1 MSELP
6 NPLTPADCDLR
17 GYRWMPLDVERVI
30 DSDTFGLSTGDEFK
44 TAFRLWAK
52 SWSQI
57 PAASLPDDDRLLA
70 HLAGLSENMPKW
82 KKVKVV
88 ALRGW
93 ILCSD
98 GRLYHA
104 VIAEKALESMG
115 KREQHNEREENEQS
129 RQQRYRERRKALF
142 ETLRER
148 GIIPSKDTKTD
159 ELERLVALHQA
170 SPTVTQNVTG
180 DVTANVTHDVAA
192 TAIDSTRPDQTRQD
206 SKPKP
211 LAALSVVPSPQA
223 PETPD
228 ALPEIQ
234 STLNPEQREA
244 VPLVVKL
251 RALGVTITSA
261 NPLAAEWISRGL
273 TLERVPEVVEFA
285 RLKGKPEGPIHPN
298 FINALLDDALH
309 PPAPKPKKDD
319 WHRTDEGIAR
329 KAKELRVS
337 ARAGWSYG
345 QLKDAVWEEIRR
357 LERQGATA

>member
-1 MSELP
+1 MNELP

-52 SWSQI
+52 SWAQI

-82 KKVKVV
+82 KKVKAV

-98 GRLYHA
+98 GRLYHP
-104 VIAEKALESMG
+104 VIAQKALESMG

-142 ETLRER
+142 DTLRGY
-148 GIIPSKDTKTD
+148 GIVPSKDTKTD

-170 SPTVTQNVTG
+170 SPTVTQSVTG

-192 TAIDSTRPDQTRQD
+192 TAIEKDSTRPDITKTLSGSVIVSGTPPRELSD
-206 SKPKP
+206 DFTPKDP
-211 LAALSVVPSPQA
+211 AEWLRHLRTKHGFEADPTNVNDRKKLWPVFAGWVNAGLTAAFVDAAVAQASALSRDPIVCLPLYVDRFMANQQAARASPQVNA
-223 PETPD
+223 RDE
-228 ALPEIQ
+228 
-234 STLNPEQREA
+234 SR
-244 VPLVVKL
+244 
-251 RALGVTITSA
+251 RR
-261 NPLAAEWISRGL
+261 AAEVL
-273 TLERVPEVVEFA
+273 TSVTMSPVSETHEP
-285 RLKGKPEGPIHPN
+285 PN
-298 FINALLDDALH
+298 GNVIDVNAKLL
-309 PPAPKPKKDD
+309 
-319 WHRTDEGIAR
+319 G
-329 KAKELRVS
+329 
-337 ARAGWSYG
+337 
-345 QLKDAVWEEIRR
+345 
-357 LERQGATA
+357 